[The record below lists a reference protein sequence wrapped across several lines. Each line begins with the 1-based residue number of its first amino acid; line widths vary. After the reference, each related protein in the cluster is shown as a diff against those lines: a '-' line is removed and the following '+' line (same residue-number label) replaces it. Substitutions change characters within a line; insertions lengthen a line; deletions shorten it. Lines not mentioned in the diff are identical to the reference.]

1 MHTVWKGA
9 ISFGLVHVP
18 VKMFSATE
26 DKDVS
31 LRYIHKECGSPLSYV
46 RKCPVCDREV
56 AWEEIGKGY
65 EYEKGKFVIFDK
77 DELDALTE
85 ESTKTIA
92 ILDFVDLKEI
102 DPIYFQKTY
111 YLSPD
116 QAGAGAYGL
125 LMEAMRQTGKI
136 GVAKISIRSKSSLA
150 AIRVLDNCLS
160 IETMFYPDEI
170 RPVTQ
175 VPGLPEAAAVS
186 DKELEM
192 AKLLISQLST
202 PFEPGKY
209 TDDYRQRMLDLIA
222 GKVAG
227 EEIRVAPARA
237 EANVIDLMAALQAS
251 IEAVQHIPSDPG
263 TPAGTEAKPRRT
275 GSGRKKAA
283 KPASKAAGASAGAG
297 PAAVGSGRAA
307 AGTSAAGGSPAAGA
321 GTAAAGGGLAAGAAT
336 AGAGGG
342 PAAGAG
348 TATPGG
354 SPAAEAGTAAGGAA
368 GAAAAGAGA
377 APVIAPKPKRRSP
390 KSKQTVS

>member
-31 LRYIHKECGSPLSYV
+31 LRYIHKACGSPLSYV
-46 RKCPVCDREV
+46 RKCPVCDKEV

-65 EYEKGKFVIFDK
+65 EYEKGKFVIFEK

-85 ESTKTIA
+85 ESTKNIT

-116 QAGAGAYGL
+116 QAGAGAYRL

-150 AIRVLDNCLS
+150 AIRVLENCLS

-170 RPVTQ
+170 RPVSQ
-175 VPGLPEAAAVS
+175 VPSLPEAGAVN
-186 DKELEM
+186 DKELDM

-209 TDDYRQRMLDLIA
+209 TDDYRKRMLDLISS
-222 GKVAG
+222 KVAG
-227 EEIRVAPARA
+227 EEIRIAPARQ
-237 EANVIDLMAALQAS
+237 ETNVIDLMAALQAS

-263 TPAGTEAKPRRT
+263 SPATTPAAKPRKAA
-275 GSGRKKAA
+275 GGRKKSAG
-283 KPASKAAGASAGAG
+283 KAAGATAADKSGAGAGEPAAGIAG
-297 PAAVGSGRAA
+297 PAAKA
-307 AGTSAAGGSPAAGA
+307 AGAKDAPAAGSA
-321 GTAAAGGGLAAGAAT
+321 V
-336 AGAGGG
+336 
-342 PAAGAG
+342 P
-348 TATPGG
+348 
-354 SPAAEAGTAAGGAA
+354 AGGAA
-368 GAAAAGAGA
+368 EASSP
-377 APVIAPKPKRRSP
+377 APVIAPKPKRRSA
-390 KSKQTVS
+390 KNKQTVS

>member
-31 LRYIHKECGSPLSYV
+31 LRYIHKACSSPLSYV
-46 RKCPVCDREV
+46 RKCPVCEQEV

-65 EYEKGKFVIFDK
+65 EYEKGKFVIFEK

-85 ESTKTIA
+85 ESTKNIA

-102 DPIYFQKTY
+102 DPVYFQKTY

-116 QAGAGAYGL
+116 QAGAGAYRL

-150 AIRVLDNCLS
+150 AIRVLEDCLS

-170 RPVTQ
+170 RPVSQ
-175 VPGLPEAAAVS
+175 VPGLPGATAVS
-186 DKELEM
+186 DKELDM

-202 PFEPGKY
+202 PFEPEKY
-209 TDDYRQRMLDLIA
+209 TDDYRQRMLDLISS
-222 GKVAG
+222 KVAG
-227 EEIRVAPARA
+227 EEIRIAPTKV
-237 EANVIDLMAALQAS
+237 ETNVIDLMAALQAS

-263 TPAGTEAKPRRT
+263 TPDKAAVAAAPKKSAG
-275 GSGRKKAA
+275 GRKKAGA
-283 KPASKAAGASAGAG
+283 KAAAKAAGAEPPLGGLRTPG
-297 PAAVGSGRAA
+297 PAEAAGSA
-307 AGTSAAGGSPAAGA
+307 AGTSAASAADA
-321 GTAAAGGGLAAGAAT
+321 G
-336 AGAGGG
+336 
-342 PAAGAG
+342 
-348 TATPGG
+348 
-354 SPAAEAGTAAGGAA
+354 GGAA
-368 GAAAAGAGA
+368 GAV
-377 APVIAPKPKRRSP
+377 PVIAPKAKRRSS
-390 KSKQTVS
+390 KTKQTVS